1 MDNNEKKCNVIS
13 IDGKK
18 KKSDTY
24 SYPKLVVENKTYEFS
39 SFVLCGETP
48 DGRRL
53 VLTHMISTDEFA
65 GFVKS
70 LDTVLQKKIERIFS
84 HNNYIT

>member
-24 SYPKLVVENKTYEFS
+24 SYPKLVVENKTYEFLHS
-39 SFVLCGETP
+39 SY
-48 DGRRL
+48 
-53 VLTHMISTDEFA
+53 A
-65 GFVKS
+65 VKHQTA
-70 LDTVLQKKIERIFS
+70 DA
-84 HNNYIT
+84 

>member
-1 MDNNEKKCNVIS
+1 MDNNEKKCSVIS

-53 VLTHMISTDEFA
+53 VLTHMIA

-70 LDTVLQKKIERIFS
+70 LDTVLQKKIERIFFS
-84 HNNYIT
+84 